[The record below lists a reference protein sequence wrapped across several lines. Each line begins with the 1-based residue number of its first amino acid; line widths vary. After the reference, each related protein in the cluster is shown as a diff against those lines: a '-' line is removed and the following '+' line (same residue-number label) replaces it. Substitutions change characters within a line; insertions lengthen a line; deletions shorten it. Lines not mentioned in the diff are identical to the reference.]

1 MKLNT
6 VVMKIWANSYKRL
19 FYNQITHTEAVVH
32 EQSLQKKIL
41 RHGITIATKNL
52 FPLALY
58 MN

>member
-32 EQSLQKKIL
+32 EQSLQKS
-41 RHGITIATKNL
+41 
-52 FPLALY
+52 
-58 MN
+58 